1 MPDILDEFESIPV
14 GSLGIIAMHGCEEL
28 GSKIDS
34 YLVQW
39 RAQRENEHKSTIA
52 FAGYQRDT
60 YLINAVC
67 PALERVKQRALSVN
81 RCADTIYTLYPMCS
95 TTAAHIK
102 CTAKKSP

>member
-52 FAGYQRDT
+52 FAGYQRGIGKHPEISFRWKST
-60 YLINAVC
+60 
-67 PALERVKQRALSVN
+67 AL
-81 RCADTIYTLYPMCS
+81 
-95 TTAAHIK
+95 
-102 CTAKKSP
+102 